1 MPRSSRSKPKP
12 GSTDLTSP
20 QLYLSRELAALEFN
34 FRVLAM
40 ARDASVPLLERLR
53 YLSIVANNLDEFFE
67 VRVAMLKHHHAY
79 GSAAPGPDGV
89 ASGELLA
96 QIRSRV
102 LDLVNEQYVAWHE
115 QISPQL
121 DAENIH
127 ILTREQWSPRQHRW
141 LQGYFEQ
148 EVLPV
153 LSPLGLDPSH
163 PFPRILNK
171 TLNIAVVL
179 NGRDAFG
186 HEGHMALVRAPRS
199 LPRIIRVPDEVGGE
213 GDHFVFLAELLQEFV
228 DLMFPGFKVVGSY
241 QFRVTR
247 NSELIVEE
255 AEVENLALA
264 LSEELLG
271 RGYARPV
278 RLEIAVDC
286 PKSITSM
293 LMQNFDLDES
303 DIYRCNGPVNIIR
316 AGLIYDWL
324 DRPELKFPRF
334 NPQLPAALDSARN
347 KFELIGQRDV
357 LLHHPYQS
365 FAAVIDLLRQATADP
380 QVLAIKQTLYRAGED
395 TPLVDLL
402 VEAARNGKDVTVV
415 IELRARFDEEANIRL
430 ATRLQ
435 EAGVQVVY
443 GVVGYKTHAKIMLIV
458 RRENGTLRRYAHLS
472 TGNYHQVNS
481 RMYTDIGLM
490 TANPEIGEDLHKV
503 FQQLSGLGPMIELK
517 RLLHSPFTLYSN
529 VLAKIERETEHARA
543 GRPAR
548 IVAKLNAL
556 NEARVIE
563 ALYRASQAGV
573 EIDLIVRGACTLR
586 PGLPGISERIRVRS
600 IIGRFLEHS
609 RVYWFANDGTPDLY
623 CASADWMER
632 NLTRRIEVAFPILDP
647 ELAARV
653 FEETLANS
661 LADNTQAWLLGSD
674 GHYVRAEPGDQ
685 CRIYPNSGAM
695 PETPCPAA
703 SSCLRVK
710 NNAWRNVAA
719 GAGQSARGTGTA
731 VGAGVQIS
739 I

>member
-1 MPRSSRSKPKP
+1 MPRPTRSKP
-12 GSTDLTSP
+12 GNTDLTSP

-53 YLSIVANNLDEFFE
+53 YLSIVASNLDEFFE

-89 ASGELLA
+89 PSGELLA

-102 LDLVNEQYVAWHE
+102 LDLVNEQYGTWLE
-115 QISPQL
+115 QIGPQL

-127 ILTREQWSPRQHRW
+127 ILTRQQWSPRQHRW

-171 TLNIAVVL
+171 TLNVAVVL
-179 NGRDAFG
+179 KGRDAFG

-199 LPRIIRVPDEVGGE
+199 LPRIIRVPAEVDGE
-213 GDHFVFLAELLQEFV
+213 GDHFVFLAELLQAFV
-228 DLMFPGFKVVGSY
+228 DLMFPGFKVIGSH

-278 RLEIAVDC
+278 RLEVAVDC
-286 PKSITSM
+286 PKSITTM
-293 LMQNFDLDES
+293 LMQNFELDES

-357 LLHHPYQS
+357 MLHHPYQS

-402 VEAARNGKDVTVV
+402 VEAARHGKDVTVV

-458 RRENGTLRRYAHLS
+458 RRENGKLRRYAHLS

-503 FQQLSGLGPMIELK
+503 FQQLSGLGPTIDLK
-517 RLLHSPFTLYSN
+517 RLLHSPFTLYAS

-556 NEARVIE
+556 NEARVIA
-563 ALYRASQAGV
+563 ALYLASQSGV

-609 RVYWFANDGTPDLY
+609 RVYWFANDGDPEIY

-674 GHYVRAEPGDQ
+674 GRYTRIEAGDHPPFSAQ
-685 CRIYPNSGAM
+685 
-695 PETPCPAA
+695 
-703 SSCLRVK
+703 
-710 NNAWRNVAA
+710 
-719 GAGQSARGTGTA
+719 QSLLNRFHG
-731 VGAGVQIS
+731 
-739 I
+739 

>member
-1 MPRSSRSKPKP
+1 MGQNVRMPRTTPP
-12 GSTDLTSP
+12 VPAPIDLSAP
-20 QLYLSRELAALEFN
+20 HLYLSSELAALEFN

-40 ARDASVPLLERLR
+40 ARDGGIPLLERLR

-79 GSAAPGPDGV
+79 GTSAPGPDGMP
-89 ASGELLA
+89 SGELLTR
-96 QIRSRV
+96 IRARA
-102 LDLVNEQYVAWHE
+102 LELVTEQFSTWQEHL
-115 QISPQL
+115 IPQL
-121 DAENIH
+121 DAEGVH
-127 ILTREQWSPRQHRW
+127 VLTRKQWNPRQRRW
-141 LQGYFEQ
+141 LRGYFEQ

-179 NGRDAFG
+179 KGRDAFG

-199 LPRIIRVPDEVGGE
+199 LPRIIRVPAEVSGD
-213 GDHFVFLAELLQEFV
+213 GDHFVFLAELLQAFT

-255 AEVENLALA
+255 AEVENLAHA
-264 LSEELLG
+264 LSEELIG

-278 RLEIAVDC
+278 RLEIANDC
-286 PKSITSM
+286 PKAITAM
-293 LMQNFDLDES
+293 LTRNFQLEDS
-303 DIYRCNGPVNIIR
+303 DVYRCDGPVNIIR
-316 AGLIYDWL
+316 AQLIYDLL

-334 NPQLPAALDSARN
+334 NPQLPAALESARN
-347 KFELIGQRDV
+347 KFDLIGQRDV

-443 GVVGYKTHAKIMLIV
+443 GVVGYKTHAKMMLIV
-458 RRENGTLRRYAHLS
+458 RREGELLRRYVHLS
-472 TGNYHQVNS
+472 TGNYHQANS

-517 RLLHSPFTLYSN
+517 RLLHSPFTLYPA
-529 VLAKIERETEHARA
+529 VLAKIERETAHAQA

-556 NEARVIE
+556 NEPHVIE

-586 PGLPGISERIRVRS
+586 PGLLGISERIRVRS
-600 IIGRFLEHS
+600 IVGRFLEHS
-609 RVYWFANDGTPDLY
+609 RVYWFANDDAPELY

-632 NLTRRIEVAFPILDP
+632 NLMRRIEVAFPILAP

-653 FEETLANS
+653 FEETLANG

-674 GHYVRAEPGDQ
+674 GRYVRAESGDNPPYSAQ
-685 CRIYPNSGAM
+685 QRLLDRF
-695 PETPCPAA
+695 CP
-703 SSCLRVK
+703 
-710 NNAWRNVAA
+710 
-719 GAGQSARGTGTA
+719 
-731 VGAGVQIS
+731 
-739 I
+739 

>member
-1 MPRSSRSKPKP
+1 MPRPSRNRPN
-12 GSTDLTSP
+12 STDLTSP

-40 ARDASVPLLERLR
+40 ARDAGVPLLERLR

-102 LDLVNEQYVAWHE
+102 LDLVSELYVIWHE

-121 DAENIH
+121 EAENVH
-127 ILTREQWSPRQHRW
+127 ILTRQQWSPLQHRW
-141 LQGYFEQ
+141 LRGYFEQ

-179 NGRDAFG
+179 EGRDAFG

-199 LPRIIRVPDEVGGE
+199 LPRIIRVPAEVSGE
-213 GDHFVFLAELLQEFV
+213 GEGEHFVFLAELLQTFV
-228 DLMFPGFKVVGSY
+228 ELIFPGFRVLGTY

-278 RLEIAVDC
+278 RLEVAVDC

-458 RRENGTLRRYAHLS
+458 RRENGALRRYAHLS

-517 RLLHSPFTLYSN
+517 RLLHSPFTLYSS
-529 VLAKIERETEHARA
+529 VLARIERETEHARA

-609 RVYWFANDGTPDLY
+609 RVYWFANDGEPELY

-632 NLTRRIEVAFPILDP
+632 NLTRRIEVTFPILDP

-661 LADNTQAWLLGSD
+661 LADNTQAWLLASD
-674 GHYVRAEPGDQ
+674 GRYTRIETGDHPPFSAQ
-685 CRIYPNSGAM
+685 QGRDAGTARGLDSCQIDLLQRLG
-695 PETPCPAA
+695 EDVEPAA
-703 SSCLRVK
+703 GSE
-710 NNAWRNVAA
+710 
-719 GAGQSARGTGTA
+719 
-731 VGAGVQIS
+731 
-739 I
+739 

>member
-1 MPRSSRSKPKP
+1 MSRPSPVSPATVDLSAP
-12 GSTDLTSP
+12 G
-20 QLYLSRELAALEFN
+20 LYLSRELAALEFN

-40 ARDASVPLLERLR
+40 ARDPEVPLLERLR

-79 GSAAPGPDGV
+79 GSAAPGPDGLP
-89 ASGELLA
+89 SGELLA
-96 QIRSRV
+96 RIRTRA
-102 LDLVNEQYVAWHE
+102 LDLVAEQYAAW
-115 QISPQL
+115 QDQLVPQL
-121 DAENIH
+121 KTEHVH
-127 ILTREQWSPRQHRW
+127 ILTRKQWSPRQRRW
-141 LQGYFEQ
+141 LQGYFEH

-153 LSPLGLDPSH
+153 LSPLGLDPAH

-179 NGRDAFG
+179 KGRDAFG

-199 LPRIIRVPDEVGGE
+199 LPRIIRVPDEVSGSGE
-213 GDHFVFLAELLQEFV
+213 HFVFLAELLQAFV

-255 AEVENLALA
+255 AEVANLAHA
-264 LSEELLG
+264 LSEELIG

-278 RLEIAVDC
+278 RLEIANDC
-286 PKSITSM
+286 PQAITAM
-293 LMQNFDLDES
+293 LIQNFQLEETDV
-303 DIYRCNGPVNIIR
+303 YRCDGPVNIIR
-316 AGLIYDWL
+316 AGLLYDWI

-334 NPQLPAALDSARN
+334 NPQLPTALESGKN
-347 KFELIGQRDV
+347 KFDLISQRDV

-365 FAAVIDLLRQATADP
+365 FAAVIDLLRQATLDP

-443 GVVGYKTHAKIMLIV
+443 GVVGFKTHAKMLLIV
-458 RRENGTLRRYAHLS
+458 RREGELLRRYVHLS
-472 TGNYHQVNS
+472 TGNYHQINS
-481 RMYTDIGLM
+481 RTYTDIGLM

-503 FQQLSGLGPMIELK
+503 FQQLSGLGPMISLK
-517 RLLHSPFTLYSN
+517 RLLHSPFTLYTS
-529 VLAKIERETEHARA
+529 VMAKIERETAHALA

-556 NEARVIE
+556 NEAHVIE

-609 RVYWFANDGTPDLY
+609 RVYWFANDGEPELY

-632 NLTRRIEVAFPILDP
+632 NLMRRIEVAFPILDP

-653 FEETLANS
+653 FEETLANG
-661 LADNTQAWLLGSD
+661 LADNTQAWLLRDDGS
-674 GHYVRAEPGDQ
+674 YARAEPG
-685 CRIYPNSGAM
+685 
-695 PETPCPAA
+695 
-703 SSCLRVK
+703 K
-710 NNAWRNVAA
+710 NPRY
-719 GAGQSARGTGTA
+719 SAQEGLLERYR
-731 VGAGVQIS
+731 S
-739 I
+739 